1 MAFAPRS
8 EDAHAGNGASNHTLA
23 TAERRLRLIVV
34 EDDALIAMELAQT
47 IEAAGGELIGTA
59 ATADDAALLA
69 AERDVDVAVI
79 DLHLKGRGDGLHA
92 AQAIRKRS
100 SAAVCSSP
108 AVPAPRPSRG
118 CTHSTAVHRCS
129 SPCAMASY
137 LKPSCVRSPPMRIEK
152 LQSVET
158 GARIHEGF
166 SSDLRSDA
174 CSAPSACNSPSLRGV
189 GRNRV

>member
-47 IEAAGGELIGTA
+47 IEAAGGEMIGTA
-59 ATADDAALLA
+59 ATADDATLLA
-69 AERDVDVAVI
+69 AERDIDVAVI

-100 SAAVCSSP
+100 SAAVLFITGSAGAEAVARMHAFNGSAPLFKPLRYGESP
-108 AVPAPRPSRG
+108 EA
-118 CTHSTAVHRCS
+118 
-129 SPCAMASY
+129 
-137 LKPSCVRSPPMRIEK
+137 I
-152 LQSVET
+152 
-158 GARIHEGF
+158 
-166 SSDLRSDA
+166 LRALASDA
-174 CSAPSACNSPSLRGV
+174 HRRTSIR
-189 GRNRV
+189 